1 MSGATVNK
9 DGLFFL
15 DGLPLGVREDI
26 HQLPFKLWFIYY
38 IFVRLRNRKSLI
50 PRGLVPNLAMIS
62 FQLGD
67 IIVTGHNDLEYVG
80 GGYFLLVSKERSTK
94 LNRGLRISN
103 FLRVGS
109 KNQLIIRKGR
119 VIGVK

>member
-1 MSGATVNK
+1 MSGAVHKN
-9 DGLFFL
+9 GLFFL

-38 IFVRLRNRKSLI
+38 LFVRLKNYKKLI
-50 PRGLVPNLAMIS
+50 PKGAVPNVALLK
-62 FQLGD
+62 FELGD
-67 IIVTGHNDLEYVG
+67 IVVTGFNDLEYVG

-94 LNRGLRISN
+94 LSRGLRISN
-103 FLRVGS
+103 YLKLKS

-119 VIGVK
+119 VIATK